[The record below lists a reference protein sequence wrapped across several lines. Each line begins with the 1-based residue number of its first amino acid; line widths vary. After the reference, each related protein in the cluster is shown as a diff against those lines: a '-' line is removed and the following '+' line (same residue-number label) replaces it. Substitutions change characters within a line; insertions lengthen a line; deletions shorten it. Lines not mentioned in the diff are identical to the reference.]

1 LQITAPL
8 TKMLGPVRNA
18 AGTQIYLYRLPGD
31 NPAAWVANGIVRGT
45 DTQAEATVLDPGFS
59 PTRAAIVDT
68 SAHVETVEPAKLVAA
83 PPIPVSIS
91 RYDPGAI
98 SVKLGSPAPNG
109 SALVVSENF
118 FPGWTATA
126 DAKPAQVVRADF
138 NLIGVILPAGANA
151 VELTFAD
158 PAYRTGKMVTFI
170 ALAIAV
176 VLLIAGAFT
185 QRQTTTA

>member
-1 LQITAPL
+1 
-8 TKMLGPVRNA
+8 VRNA

-83 PPIPVSIS
+83 PPTPVTIS

-126 DAKPAQVVRADF
+126 DGKPAQVVRADF

-170 ALAIAV
+170 ALAIAL
-176 VLLIAGAFT
+176 VLLIAGVFT